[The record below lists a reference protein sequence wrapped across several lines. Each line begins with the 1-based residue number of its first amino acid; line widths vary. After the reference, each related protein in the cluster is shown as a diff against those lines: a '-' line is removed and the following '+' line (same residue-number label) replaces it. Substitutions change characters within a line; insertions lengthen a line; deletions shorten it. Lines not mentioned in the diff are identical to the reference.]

1 MSEHPSLTFHPSPSP
16 PACISQTV
24 TMLLRSPLHVLMSQQ
39 TMLLTLQGRKTSK
52 IYTIVVTYVQDG
64 KTVFVLSRANWWK
77 NLRGGAQ
84 VLLQLRGKA
93 VKGFAEP
100 VFDHSLTEEK
110 IAQIVE
116 MNAREAKYFGVVLDD
131 QKRADP
137 ASVKLSAQHF
147 ILIRIRLLAT

>member
-1 MSEHPSLTFHPSPSP
+1 MPEHPSLTFHPTPPP

-24 TMLLRSPLHVLMSQQ
+24 KLLLRSPLHVLMSHQ
-39 TMLLTLQGRKTSK
+39 TMLITLQGRKTGK
-52 IYTIVVTYVQDG
+52 TYTVVVTYVQDG
-64 KTVFVLSRANWWK
+64 KTVFVLSRATWWK

-100 VFDHSLTEEK
+100 VFDPSLIEEK
-110 IAQIVE
+110 ITQIVE
-116 MNAREAKYFGVVLDD
+116 MNSKEAKYFSVVLDN
-131 QKRADP
+131 QNGADP

-147 ILIRIRLLAT
+147 MLIRIRLLAA